1 MLEQDNVI
9 DVSIEPKKIPAIQ
22 GWYWIVNAFKLFK
35 QAPTIW
41 ISICGVFVVL
51 FFGIAFLPIIGGF
64 ISTLLGPVF
73 LGGIMWSAKKQAAGD
88 IPQLI
93 DLFSGFKLR
102 FVELLKVG
110 VLYMFGTIFV
120 MVLMTMLLAIS
131 SFFGFLSVDK
141 NIQVIEQIGVI
152 WPLLIVV
159 LFAFLIVYSAYFYA
173 PTLVMLQGM
182 KANEAMKLSFLAFWR
197 NWQPILIMS
206 IFGGVFLFLA
216 MLPMFLGLIIALP
229 VALLTSYICYVDVF
243 ES

>member
-9 DVSIEPKKIPAIQ
+9 DVSIEPKKNPAMQ

-35 QAPTIW
+35 QEPTVWVGIC
-41 ISICGVFVVL
+41 SIFVAVFFSITL
-51 FFGIAFLPIIGGF
+51 LPIIGGF
-64 ISTLLGPVF
+64 IATLLGPVF
-73 LGGIMWSAKKQAAGD
+73 LGGIMWTAQKQVAGET
-88 IPQLI
+88 PQLI

-120 MVLMTMLLAIS
+120 MVLMTVLLAIA
-131 SFFGFLSVDK
+131 SFFGFLPVNK
-141 NIQVIEQIGVI
+141 NIKAIESLSLF
-152 WPLLIVV
+152 WPLLIIT
-159 LFAFLIVYSAYFYA
+159 LFSFLIVYSAYFYA

-182 KANEAMKLSFLAFWR
+182 KANEAMKLSFIAFWR

-206 IFGGVFLFLA
+206 MIGAVFLFLA
-216 MLPMFLGLIIALP
+216 MLPMFLGLIVALP

-243 ES
+243 